1 MHVQNLNDMKSTL
14 LNIALL
20 QFPLAWES
28 PEDNK
33 NFFEEKIMA
42 GHTQSPDIDLW
53 VLPEMWSTGFSMN
66 LVKNARNIGATSL
79 SFMIDMAFKTQ
90 SAVAGSTVFE
100 EDSKVFNR
108 FFFVFPDGT
117 YESYDKRHT
126 FSMAGESEVYQK
138 GTTHSII
145 QFKGFK
151 IFPQVCY
158 DLRFPSWSRNTH
170 NYDLLLY
177 VANWPAPR
185 IHAWDTLL
193 KARAIENMTFCVG
206 VNRLGSDPNGH
217 EYPGHSA
224 AYDCFGKEML
234 FSKQEGVHLVSLNK
248 ESLEIARVNFPFLK
262 DRDTFKLIG

>member
-1 MHVQNLNDMKSTL
+1 MKSTL
-14 LNIALL
+14 LNLALL

-28 PEDNK
+28 PEDNIC
-33 NFFEEKIMA
+33 FFEKKI
-42 GHTQSPDIDLW
+42 TQAHSQNSQVDLW

-66 LVKNARNIGATSL
+66 LVKNARTIGANSL
-79 SFMIDMAFKTQ
+79 SFMIDLALKTQ

-170 NYDLLLY
+170 DYDLLLY

-193 KARAIENMTFCVG
+193 KARAIENMSFCVG
-206 VNRLGSDPNGH
+206 VNRLGLDPNGH

-234 FSKQEGVHLVSLNK
+234 FSNQEGVHLVSLNK

-262 DRDTFKLIG
+262 DRDTYNLIG